1 MARELILNFQMP
13 LRDTLTYNMQVG
25 FLLIEVLPFS
35 IMMLLFY
42 SNIADSN
49 AKTELIPIFAHHYFF
64 IGFPYLCI
72 FVLYMN
78 NLANINKNFDTL
90 ESKLILI

>member
-42 SNIADSN
+42 SNIADSS
-49 AKTELIPIFAHHYFF
+49 AKTELIPIFAHHYIT
-64 IGFPYLCI
+64 IGIPYLYI
-72 FVLYMN
+72 FARYMN
-78 NLANINKNFDTL
+78 NLAKINKTFDTL